1 MEISEQRR
9 PEVLGDGR
17 LELVDVDGGKAIRAT
32 VGFAPGGVVA
42 HFGIGSIVPAP
53 ERYSIQIGASR
64 HILPD
69 PDFLRF
75 LNHSCAPNVLVD
87 TAEMSVRALTRIEPG
102 DSLEYFYPSTE
113 WSMNEP
119 FACECGARDCL
130 GVIRGAAY
138 LADDIL
144 ARYRLSDHVA
154 RLARTRRR
162 LRRGVPTPAWRVAA
176 S

>member
-1 MEISEQRR
+1 MRVSEQRGL
-9 PEVLGDGR
+9 EVLVEGR
-17 LELVDVDGGKAIRAT
+17 LELVNVDGGKAVRAS
-32 VGFAPGGVVA
+32 VGFAPGSVVTSY
-42 HFGIGSIVPAP
+42 GIGAIVPAP

-75 LNHSCAPNVLVD
+75 LNHSCVPNVFVD
-87 TAEMSVRALTRIEPG
+87 TADMSVRAITRIEPG
-102 DSLEYFYPSTE
+102 DSLDYFYPSTE

-130 GVIRGAAY
+130 GIIRGAAW
-138 LADDIL
+138 LAAGDL

-154 RLARTRRR
+154 KLVRARDARRR
-162 LRRGVPTPAWRVAA
+162 RVAKPACRVAA
-176 S
+176 P